1 MLRHLLRQVLR
12 VMLRSMLRLIP
23 TVVLREM
30 PTLMP
35 TELRSQVRTS
45 MPTVMLRLQP
55 ATGKAVF
62 GQTLTPPF
70 CGQAGGSMAS
80 GTAARKKSVARSKGR
95 LWKCRRRDG
104 QKTVGRIK
112 RRR

>member
-1 MLRHLLRQVLR
+1 LVLREMLRHLLRQVLR

-62 GQTLTPPF
+62 GQTLTPPLTVNLA
-70 CGQAGGSMAS
+70 AG
-80 GTAARKKSVARSKGR
+80 KKSVA
-95 LWKCRRRDG
+95 C
-104 QKTVGRIK
+104 IK